1 MYNVS
6 IQKIINLVEK
16 LKIPLNSSNLKY
28 DTFTLCYTHYYEFIF
43 DETLILC
50 RLNSI
55 QTVKKGLNLIHEY
68 LLNLI
73 GIIVWYVLLC
83 F

>member
-1 MYNVS
+1 M
-6 IQKIINLVEK
+6 EK

-55 QTVKKGLNLIHEY
+55 QTLQKGVE
-68 LLNLI
+68 
-73 GIIVWYVLLC
+73 
-83 F
+83 FDT